1 MDIGLFLP
9 VATKGFLIST
19 TSPPLEPTFET
30 ILRIV
35 QRAEE
40 ANFDFC
46 LSMVKLHGFGGPS
59 HYWDACLDPF
69 TSIAGVLARTNRIK
83 LFASSPILAYPPAMC
98 ARAAATLDSIAPGRF
113 GINIVTGWQKAEY
126 DTMGMWPGESHYQRR
141 YDYAREY
148 VSILKALWE
157 TGRCTLDG
165 EFFKMK
171 DCEVFPTPSTKIE
184 IVCAGQSDEGMKFA
198 AQLGDYNFIGMRGI
212 NDPASVK
219 PTVARMRAVGGSVG
233 RQIGAYGL
241 VMICADETREV
252 AEARWREY
260 SAGID
265 HQALAWA
272 FGQTS
277 LDTAAMAKKDTSSV
291 AHLNEAGREAR
302 AGAMPQEG
310 LSNVIAMSMGTFIGS
325 YADVARMLDE
335 TAEIEGMSGVMIA
348 LADWHND
355 VDKFCCFVEP
365 AMKSRANRRKS

>member
-9 VATKGFLIST
+9 VGTNGFLIST
-19 TSPPLEPTFET
+19 TSPPLDPTFET

-40 ANFDFC
+40 ANIDFC

-59 HYWDACLDPF
+59 RYWDACLDSF
-69 TSIAGVLARTNRIK
+69 TSIAGVLARTNKIK
-83 LFASSPILAYPPAMC
+83 LFATAPILAFPPAIC
-98 ARAAATLDSIAPGRF
+98 ARAAATMDSIAPGRF

-126 DTMGMWPGESHYQRR
+126 DTMGLWPGESHYMRR

-148 VSILKALWE
+148 VSILKMLWE

-184 IVCAGQSDEGMKFA
+184 IVCAGQSDEGMKFSA
-198 AQLGDYNFIGMRGI
+198 RLGDYNFIGMRGI

-219 PTVARMRAVGGSVG
+219 PTIDRMRAIGDAAG

-241 VMICADETREV
+241 VMVCADETREI
-252 AEARWREY
+252 AETRWRKYCE
-260 SAGID
+260 GID

-272 FGQTS
+272 FEQTS
-277 LDTAAMAKKDTSSV
+277 LDKVAMTKKNTSV
-291 AHLNEAGREAR
+291 AHLNEATREMKS
-302 AGAMPQEG
+302 GVGPQEG
-310 LSNVIAMSMGTFIGS
+310 LSSVIAMSMGTFIGS

-335 TAEIEGMSGVMIA
+335 TAEIDGMSGVMVA

-355 VDKFCCFVEP
+355 VDKFCSFVEP